1 MPAKPEVMIVYVATN
16 TVNGKKYVGATKQ
29 SLLARKAKHASKAAT
44 GSLYAFHVALR
55 EHGVTAFTWEI
66 LHETSD
72 ADEAW
77 RLEAQEVTRQNSM
90 IDGEGYNMTRGGRGS
105 LGYRQTEEAKA
116 KLSVIATGR
125 RHTEEFK
132 QARREQLLKK
142 SPAIVKLAPS
152 LWSEIKRLR
161 DSGQSFAK
169 IGAVY
174 AVRPETVF
182 YFCKRM
188 AA

>member
-1 MPAKPEVMIVYVATN
+1 MIVYVATN

-29 SLLARKAKHASKAAT
+29 TLLARKTKHASKAAT

-77 RLEAQEVTRQNSM
+77 RLEAQEVARHNSM

-116 KLSVIATGR
+116 KLAEIASGR
-125 RHTEEFK
+125 RHTDEFK
-132 QARREQLLKK
+132 QARREQMLKK
-142 SPAIVKLAPS
+142 NPATVKLDPAIWPT
-152 LWSEIKRLR
+152 IKQLR
-161 DSGQSFAK
+161 EGGESFRK
-169 IGAVY
+169 IGAAYSVC
-174 AVRPETVF
+174 PQTVF

>member
-1 MPAKPEVMIVYVATN
+1 MIVYVATN
-16 TVNGKKYVGATKQ
+16 TANGKKYVGATKQ
-29 SLLARKAKHASKAAT
+29 TLQARKAKHASKAAM

-55 EHGVTAFTWEI
+55 EHGVTAFAWEI
-66 LHETSD
+66 LNETSD

-77 RLEAQEVTRQNSM
+77 RLEAQEVARHNSM

-105 LGYRQTEEAKA
+105 LGYRQTEQAKA
-116 KLSVIATGR
+116 KLAQLASGR
-125 RHTEEFK
+125 RHTDEFR
-132 QARREQLLKK
+132 QAKRELFLKRN
-142 SPAIVKLAPS
+142 PAIVKLSADVWPT
-152 LWSEIKRLR
+152 IKRLR
-161 DSGQSFAK
+161 EDGLSFAK
-169 IGAVY
+169 IGAAY